1 MARTTLVGVFT
12 GLVVAG
18 GMTPTSASERLVLE
32 DTVVAS
38 DKLEQARD
46 QLPAS
51 LSVIDARTLHS
62 TPVDSLEQLVRRTPG
77 FTFQPFGQS
86 GTQLPVVRGLTSNA
100 TAFSNSLLM
109 LVDGVPVLRGQGFD
123 NDLVGLERVEILRG
137 PQSALYGRNAEA
149 GVLSVFTRQ
158 PGDAD
163 YARVETGLG
172 SRDKRLVS
180 ADLST
185 ALIEGTL
192 YAGAAG
198 QWTSQDGYLDDDFAG
213 GQADDRER
221 QSGRLTLR
229 WTPDALTDAT
239 LRYSTLKYRD
249 QAAQW
254 GSRTGRDRA
263 VNSGLAG
270 RNHSSGDTW
279 SLDLRRQLGGDLEL
293 RSITARSVF
302 DDRLRQDTDFQ
313 PSDLMHLAR
322 DYHFETLSQELRLSG
337 SHGQGRWLLGAYADR
352 EDHDLDYQQKLP
364 MGLSRTQAGLGGN
377 TAALFGQWLQQLSGA
392 WSLTLGGR
400 YEYARAWID
409 PAGNRNQSDSW
420 QHFTPKVAL
429 QYALSEDAQAYVSY
443 SQGMRAGGFNAFASS
458 AGNPA
463 YDPEQ
468 VRSLEVGLKGL
479 TADQR
484 LRYSAALYRMQVRD
498 MQVQQLVQ
506 QGLVYITNA
515 AAATST
521 GLDLDLEYLLGER
534 WTLTAALGLNRTR
547 FERFREGSNDYE
559 DNRNPFAPDFTGHLG
574 LRYDAD
580 AGWYVQG
587 ALSAV
592 GKVYLDAANTYR
604 RPGYGLVDLSA
615 GYRFGQYTV
624 STYVDNLLDKRYDA
638 QGLLN
643 GAVTVYSPPRE
654 VGMRVSFEL

>member
-1 MARTTLVGVFT
+1 MARAWLGGVIGAWAVT
-12 GLVVAG
+12 AG
-18 GMTPTSASERLVLE
+18 MAHAQGNERVELE
-32 DTVVAS
+32 DIVVES
-38 DKLEQARD
+38 DKLEQTRD
-46 QLPAS
+46 RLPAS
-51 LSVIDARTLHS
+51 LSVIDASTLQS
-62 TPVDSLEQLVRRTPG
+62 APVDSLEQLVRRTPG

-123 NDLVGLERVEILRG
+123 NDLVGVERVEILRG

-149 GVLSVFTRQ
+149 GVLSVNTRQ
-158 PGDAD
+158 PGAED
-163 YARVETGLG
+163 YARVETGFG
-172 SRDKRLVS
+172 TRHKQTYS

-185 ALIEGTL
+185 ALVDDTL
-192 YAGAAG
+192 YAGFAG
-198 QWTSQDGYLDDDFAG
+198 QFTRQDGYLDDDFAG
-213 GQADDRER
+213 AKADDRER

-239 LRYSTLKYRD
+239 LRYSRIKYRD
-249 QAAQW
+249 EASQW
-254 GSRTGRDRA
+254 GSRTGPDRA

-279 SLDLRRQLGGDLEL
+279 SLDVRRALGEDVEL

-313 PSDLMHLAR
+313 PLDLMHLAR

-337 SHGQGRWLLGAYADR
+337 SQGQSRWLLGLYADR
-352 EDHDLDYQQKLP
+352 EDHALDYEQKLP
-364 MGLSRTQAGLGGN
+364 FGLNRTQTDLGGN
-377 TAALFGQWLQQLSGA
+377 TAAVFGQWLQPLSDA

-409 PAGNRNQSDSW
+409 PAGTASQSDSW
-420 QHFTPKVAL
+420 RHFTPKVAL
-429 QYALSEDAQAYVSY
+429 QYALTDDAQAYLSY
-443 SQGMRAGGFNAFASS
+443 TQGMRAGGFNAFASS

-463 YDPEQ
+463 YDPEK
-468 VRSLEVGLKGL
+468 VDSYELGIKGL
-479 TADQR
+479 SADQR

-498 MQVQQLVQ
+498 MQVQQLIQ

-515 AAATST
+515 ASATST

-547 FERFREGSNDYE
+547 FDRFSEGANDYR
-559 DNRNPFAPDFTGHLG
+559 DNRNPFAPDVTGHLG

-587 ALSAV
+587 AVSAV
-592 GKVYLDAANTYR
+592 GKVYLDAANNYR
-604 RPGYGLVDLSA
+604 RPGYGLVDVSG

-624 STYVDNLLDKRYDA
+624 STYVDNLTNQRYDA
-638 QGLLN
+638 SGLLN

-654 VGMRVSFEL
+654 VGVRVSFEL

>member
-1 MARTTLVGVFT
+1 MARAWLGGVLGT
-12 GLVVAG
+12 LVVANG
-18 GMTPTSASERLVLE
+18 VAHATDRLVLE
-32 DTVVAS
+32 DTVVES
-38 DKLEQARD
+38 DKLEQSRD

-51 LSVIDARTLHS
+51 LSVIDARTLQSAH
-62 TPVDSLEQLVRRTPG
+62 VDSLEQLVRRTPG

-123 NDLVGLERVEILRG
+123 NDLVGVERVEILRG

-149 GVLSVFTRQ
+149 GVMSLTTRQ
-158 PGDAD
+158 PDAAD
-163 YARVETGLG
+163 YARVETGIG
-172 SRDKRLVS
+172 SRDKRTFS

-185 ALIEGTL
+185 ALVEDTL
-192 YAGAAG
+192 YAGFAG
-198 QWTSQDGYLDDDFAG
+198 QWSSQDGYLDDDFAG
-213 GQADDRER
+213 GKADDRER
-221 QSGRLTLR
+221 QSGRVTLR
-229 WTPDALTDAT
+229 WTPDELTDAT
-239 LRYSTLKYRD
+239 LRYSAMKYRD
-249 QAAQW
+249 EASQW
-254 GSRTGRDRA
+254 GSRLGADRA

-279 SLDLRRQLGGDLEL
+279 SLDLRRSLGDDLEL

-313 PSDLMHLAR
+313 PLDLMHLAR

-337 SHGQGRWLLGAYADR
+337 TQGSSRWLLGLYADR
-352 EDHDLDYQQKLP
+352 EDHDLDYQQRLP
-364 MGLSRTQAGLGGN
+364 MGLTRTRTDLGGN
-377 TAALFGQWLQQLSGA
+377 TAAVFGQWLQPLSED

-409 PAGNRNQSDSW
+409 PASSASQSDSW
-420 QHFTPKVAL
+420 QQFTPKVAL
-429 QYALSEDAQAYVSY
+429 QYALSDDTQAYLSY
-443 SQGMRAGGFNAFASS
+443 TQGMRAGGFNAFASS

-463 YDPEQ
+463 YDPEK
-468 VRSLEVGLKGL
+468 VASYELGIKGL
-479 TADQR
+479 SADQR

-498 MQVQQLVQ
+498 MQVQQLIQ

-515 AAATST
+515 ASATST

-547 FERFREGSNDYE
+547 FQRFVENGNDYKN
-559 DNRNPFAPDFTGHLG
+559 NRNPFAPDYTGHLG

-580 AGWYVQG
+580 AGWYLQG

-592 GKVYLDAANTYR
+592 GKVYLDAGNNYR
-604 RPGYGLVDLSA
+604 RPGYGLVDLSG
-615 GYRFGQYTV
+615 GYRFGQYTI
-624 STYVDNLLDKRYDA
+624 SAYVDNLLDKRYDA
-638 QGLLN
+638 EGLLN

>member
-1 MARTTLVGVFT
+1 MTRGWLGGVFG
-12 GLVVAG
+12 GLVAAG
-18 GMTPTSASERLVLE
+18 GAMPTSALERVMLE
-32 DTVVAS
+32 DTVVVS
-38 DKLEQARD
+38 DKLEQSRER
-46 QLPAS
+46 LPAS
-51 LSVIDARTLHS
+51 LSVIDATTLQS
-62 TPVDSLEQLVRRTPG
+62 TPVQSLEQLVRRTPG

-123 NDLVGLERVEILRG
+123 NDLVGVERVEILRG

-158 PGDAD
+158 PDAAD
-163 YARVETGLG
+163 YARLDTTLG
-172 SRDKRLVS
+172 SRDKRTVS

-192 YAGAAG
+192 YGGLAG
-198 QWTSQDGYLDDDFAG
+198 QWTRQDGYLDDDFAG
-213 GQADDRER
+213 GKADDRER

-229 WTPDALTDAT
+229 WTPDEFTDAT
-239 LRYSTLKYRD
+239 LRYSALKYRD
-249 QAAQW
+249 EASQW
-254 GSRTGRDRA
+254 GSRQGRDRA
-263 VNSGLAG
+263 VNAGLAG

-279 SLDLRRQLGGDLEL
+279 SLDLRRVLSDTVEL

-313 PSDLMHLAR
+313 PRDLMHLAR

-337 SHGQGRWLLGAYADR
+337 EQGQSRWLLGLYADR
-352 EDHDLDYQQKLP
+352 EDHSLDYQQKLP
-364 MGLSRTQAGLGGN
+364 MALTRTQADLGGN
-377 TAALFGQWLQQLSGA
+377 TAAVFGQWLQPLSEA

-409 PAGNRNQSDSW
+409 PASNRNQSDSW

-429 QYALSEDAQAYVSY
+429 QYALSDDAQVYLSY
-443 SQGMRAGGFNAFASS
+443 TQGMRAGGFNAFASN

-463 YDPEQ
+463 YDPER
-468 VRSLEVGLKGL
+468 VNSYEIGVKGL
-479 TADQR
+479 SVDQR
-484 LRYSAALYRMQVRD
+484 LRYSAALYHMQVRD

-515 AAATST
+515 ASATST

-547 FERFREGSNDYE
+547 FERFSEGLNDYKGH
-559 DNRNPFAPDFTGHLG
+559 RNPFAPDLTGHLG

-580 AGWYVQG
+580 GGWYVQG
-587 ALSAV
+587 GLSAV
-592 GKVYLDAANTYR
+592 GKIYLDAANRYQ
-604 RPGYGLVDLSA
+604 RPGYGLVDVSG

-624 STYVDNLLDKRYDA
+624 SAYVDNLMDKRYDA

-654 VGMRVSFEL
+654 VGVRLSFEL